1 MSWRSEDRS
10 YVDVTI
16 TNENNN
22 NNNNQQHN
30 QQRDGHLGTAAKYKK
45 SGDLVMGGAYKD
57 PVDGALVVFNSKEAA
72 ENFVK
77 EDPYVQNGI
86 VTNFTVREWTTV
98 KV

>member
-1 MSWRSEDRS
+1 MISIFLRIQ
-10 YVDVTI
+10 VDDVL
-16 TNENNN
+16 EK
-22 NNNNQQHN
+22 
-30 QQRDGHLGTAAKYKK
+30 RGPFREGHLGTAAKFKK
-45 SGDLVMGGAYKD
+45 SGDLVMGGAYAD

-86 VTNFTVREWTTV
+86 VTNYTVREWTTV